1 MSMPSQFDPHA
12 YEALWREV
20 WESRKVGKPSGHGK
34 PYCIMIPPPNVTGT
48 LHMGHGFQLTLMDL
62 LIRYHRMNGRN
73 TLWQVGTDHAGI
85 ATQMVV
91 ERQLAAKGINKHD
104 LGRDAFVEEIFKWV
118 EHSGGTITS
127 QMRRM
132 GASVDWDHEA
142 FTLDE
147 TRSKA
152 VQKVFIDL
160 HREGLIYQGHRL
172 VNWDPILK
180 TALSDLEVT
189 HEEHKGSLWHI
200 FYPLCDNAKEGLIV
214 ATTRP
219 ETLLG
224 DMAVAV
230 HPEDPRYQSWIGKN
244 LRLPICGRSIPIIAD
259 EHVDPE
265 FGSGCVKV
273 TPAHDFNDYAI
284 GKRHGLTPMN
294 ILHEDATLNESVPTA
309 YQGLDR
315 IAARK
320 QIIADLEK
328 LGALIKT
335 EAHTH
340 KVPLGDRTGA
350 VLEPRLTKQWF
361 MKMDALAQDALKV
374 AVDGDVTF
382 TPENWINTYNHWL
395 SNIEDWCISRQLWW
409 GHRIPAWL
417 DEDGNAYVGT
427 DEADV
432 RKQYNLGDAVKL
444 QQDEDVLDTWF
455 SSALWPF
462 ATLGWPEKNERLN
475 TFYPTS
481 TLVTGFDILFF
492 WVARMI
498 MMGRKCTGKI
508 PFDKVYITG
517 LIRDHFGEKMSKSK
531 GNVIDPIDLI
541 DGIDL
546 EALIH
551 KRTQGL
557 MQPDMKSKIIQRTRK
572 EFPKGIESHGTDALR
587 FTYCA
592 LAATGRDINFDTER
606 LMGYRNFCN
615 KLWNATRY
623 TLMQTEA
630 ISTPLKAQALSDHP
644 IHRWM
649 LTRLQHCTEKTHKH
663 VEQYRF
669 DLLAQSLY
677 ELTWHDFCDWYL
689 ELTKPLLQDGDK
701 KQHVYTIVWILDQI
715 LRLLHPI
722 MPFITETLWEKISPI
737 LGQAD
742 AKCLA
747 LADFA
752 TLDPAHNFMAECDDI
767 EWLKALITQVR
778 TLRSEMN
785 ISPAKK
791 LPLLICSYTDKD
803 QKRLETYAPY
813 LKHLARIASI
823 EYINAKDLPPSATC
837 LSGTLQCAVALK
849 GLIDPNDE
857 HQRIVKQMDKIAKE
871 VKSIEGRLGNT
882 TYLEKA
888 PKDVVTEQ
896 QTRLQALQT
905 ELEKYQAQ
913 LTLLKQLMEDA

>member
-12 YEALWREV
+12 HEAHWREV
-20 WESRKVGKPSGHGK
+20 WESLKVGKPSGSGK

-91 ERQLAAKGINKHD
+91 ERQLAAKSISKHD

-118 EHSGGTITS
+118 EHSGGTITA

-160 HREGLIYQGHRL
+160 YKEGLIYQGYRL
-172 VNWDPILK
+172 VNWDPVLK
-180 TALSDLEVT
+180 TALSDLEVS

-200 FYPLCDNAKEGLIV
+200 FYPLTDNAKEGLIV

-230 HPEDPRYQSWIGKN
+230 HPKDPRYQSWIGKN

-284 GKRHGLTPMN
+284 GKRHGLTPIN
-294 ILHEDATLNESVPTA
+294 ILHEDATLNENAPKA
-309 YQGLDR
+309 YQGLDCVE
-315 IAARK
+315 ARK
-320 QIIADLEK
+320 QIIEELEA

-335 EAHTH
+335 EEHSH
-340 KVPLGDRTGA
+340 KVPIGDRTGA

-361 MKMDALAQDALKV
+361 MKMESLAKDALKV
-374 AVDGDVTF
+374 ASDGEVSF

-395 SNIEDWCISRQLWW
+395 ENIEDWCISRQLWW

-432 RKQYNLGDAVKL
+432 RKQYNLGDAIKL
-444 QQDEDVLDTWF
+444 RQDEDVLDTWF

-462 ATLGWPEKNERLN
+462 ATLGWPEQSERLD

-546 EALIH
+546 DALIA

-557 MQPDMKSKIIQRTRK
+557 MQPEMKSKIIQRTRK
-572 EFPKGIESHGTDALR
+572 AFPNGIESHGTDALR

-592 LAATGRDINFDTER
+592 LASTGRDVNFDTER

-630 ISTPLKAQALSDHP
+630 ITTPLKTQALSEHP

-649 LTRLQHCTEKTHKH
+649 LTRLQQSTEKAHKY

-669 DLLAQSLY
+669 DLLAQLLY
-677 ELTWHDFCDWYL
+677 ELSWHDFCDWYL

-701 KQHVYTIVWILDQI
+701 EQHVYTIVWILDQI

-752 TLDPAHNFMAECDDI
+752 TMDPAHNFTAECDDI

-791 LPLLICSYTDKD
+791 LPLLICAYTDTD
-803 QKRLETYAPY
+803 QARLKTYAPY
-813 LKHLARIASI
+813 LEHLARIDAI
-823 EYINAKDLPPSATC
+823 EYIDPKDLPPSATC
-837 LSGTLQCAVALK
+837 LSGTLQCAIALK

-857 HQRIVKQMDKIAKE
+857 HKRASKQMEKIGKE
-871 VKSIEGRLGNT
+871 VKSIEGRLNNP

-888 PKDVVTEQ
+888 PKEVVEEQ
-896 QTRLQALQT
+896 QERLQALHA
-905 ELEKYQAQ
+905 ELEKYQAH
-913 LTLLKQLMEDA
+913 LVTLKQLMEDA